1 MPSHKCLC
9 LIPVIYG
16 FLIIIIINCIFTR
29 GFTDIRTNLLDQLYS
44 FNYPRTYI
52 ELYFLILFD
61 SFLLIVCSWMKCFQK
76 FKCSRLILIVFQLFI
91 YAYSLSKFLIFY
103 EWKNVRNPTSPYQL
117 DRFDYLAIIFIPL
130 FALGGIFI
138 WILVFRIVKIKQID
152 PEREHLIN
160 GTTRGLYTE
169 ETDPLIVESKEIFR

>member
-1 MPSHKCLC
+1 
-9 LIPVIYG
+9 
-16 FLIIIIINCIFTR
+16 
-29 GFTDIRTNLLDQLYS
+29 
-44 FNYPRTYI
+44 
-52 ELYFLILFD
+52 
-61 SFLLIVCSWMKCFQK
+61 MKCFRQ
-76 FKCSRLILIVFQLFI
+76 FKYSRFILIVFQLFI